1 MENGDFYMI
10 EVRGKSSKE
19 VIEKLKKMELGE
31 EDEIYINT
39 ELSKDLIIYLLENSN
54 VNTIYLPPSKYRR
67 TKKKL
72 INALKEIGLTVKPL
86 KVRVGRPSKNREIV
100 TRYIDKKPWEISKIT
115 GLNLKTV
122 EYHYYKIKNESKYK
136 DRKK

>member
-1 MENGDFYMI
+1 MI
-10 EVRGKSSKE
+10 EVRGKSPKE
-19 VIEKLKKMELGE
+19 IIEKLKEMKLDE

-54 VNTIYLPPSKYRR
+54 INTIYLPPSKYKR

-72 INALKEIGLTVKPL
+72 INALREIGLTVKPL

-100 TRYIDKKPWEISKIT
+100 AKYIDKKPWEIAKIT

-122 EYHYYKIKNESKYK
+122 EYHYYKIRK
-136 DRKK
+136 DRDNNSDKED

>member
-1 MENGDFYMI
+1 MI
-10 EVRGKSSKE
+10 EVRGKSPKE
-19 VIEKLKKMELGE
+19 IIEKLKKMELGG

-72 INALKEIGLTVKPL
+72 INALKEIGLTVKSL

-100 TRYIDKKPWEISKIT
+100 TRYMDKKPWEISRIT

-122 EYHYYKIKNESKYK
+122 EYHYYKIKNDSEYK
-136 DRKK
+136 DRKNKNNI

>member
-1 MENGDFYMI
+1 MI
-10 EVRGKSSKE
+10 EVRGKSPKE
-19 VIEKLKKMELGE
+19 VIEKLENMDLKG

-39 ELSKDLIIYLLENSN
+39 ELSKDLIIYLLENTN
-54 VNTIYLPPSKYRR
+54 INTIYLPPSKYKR
-67 TKKKL
+67 TKEKL

-100 TRYIDKKPWEISKIT
+100 AKYMDKKPREISKIT

-122 EYHYYKIKNESKYK
+122 EYHYYKIRNESRCKNQQ
-136 DRKK
+136 